1 MAENKSTGEEITR
14 QEGEGGDQYTTRK
27 ATGGGW
33 EFYRM
38 DNIEGYTQDQLNEL
52 NQRGA
57 AAIQEA
63 GVEWPVDLESFES
76 YRDRDMIQDQVERI
90 CERVR
95 DAYDAE
101 RLNLPTEWTARNP
114 WSGSRYVVTVDDF
127 YRRLEETGCWE
138 SFERSMAR
146 DEEFQRV
153 MEETEIHSKWNL
165 WLEFVLYDEA
175 QANEVWHS

>member
-14 QEGEGGDQYTTRK
+14 QEGEG
-27 ATGGGW
+27 ATSIRPGKQREVAGN
-33 EFYRM
+33 FYRM

-52 NQRGA
+52 NQRCA

-63 GVEWPVDLESFES
+63 GIEWPVDLESFES

-101 RLNLPTEWTARNP
+101 RLNLPTEWTAQNP
-114 WSGSRYVVTVDDF
+114 LVPVNVCGHV
-127 YRRLEETGCWE
+127 
-138 SFERSMAR
+138 
-146 DEEFQRV
+146 
-153 MEETEIHSKWNL
+153 
-165 WLEFVLYDEA
+165 
-175 QANEVWHS
+175 